1 MVKIPESAVSTIAQY
16 QQAISVS
23 QKLYDAYVMG
33 LGHAL
38 GIDFNKQFFD
48 GKNFVDRP
56 QPPTET
62 KDVSS

>member
-1 MVKIPESAVSTIAQY
+1 MIIPESALSTIAQY

-38 GIDFNKQFFD
+38 GIDFEKQFFD
-48 GKNFVDRP
+48 GKAFVNRP
-56 QPPTET
+56 ESQE
-62 KDVSS
+62 KQKEVSK